1 MNKII
6 WKNKESTDI
15 TGLLICEL
23 PSITKPKMRVQETFV
38 DGVDGSI
45 IEELGYETYNKKI
58 KIGLYGTYDIN
69 EIINYFSGE
78 GQITFSNEPDKYYN
92 AKIIEQ
98 IDYTRLLRFKE
109 ATVTF
114 KVQPYKYKL
123 DETIV
128 NSKTGDYYVANN
140 LGNEKSKPLIKISG
154 SGIVEVIINNISTF
168 KYTFSENESE
178 VYIDSEKQDA
188 YYNGDLKNRNML
200 GDFPILETGE
210 NTIEFSGDVLSVE
223 ILPRSRWL

>member
-1 MNKII
+1 MNKVI

-23 PSITKPKMRVQETFV
+23 PAITKPKMRVQETFV

-123 DETIV
+123 NEPIV
-128 NSKTGDYYVANN
+128 NSKISDYYVVNN

-168 KYTFSENESE
+168 KYTFPENESE

-188 YYNGDLKNRNML
+188 YYNGTLKNRNML

-210 NTIEFSGDVLSVE
+210 NIVEFSGDVLSVE
-223 ILPRSRWL
+223 IIPRSRWL